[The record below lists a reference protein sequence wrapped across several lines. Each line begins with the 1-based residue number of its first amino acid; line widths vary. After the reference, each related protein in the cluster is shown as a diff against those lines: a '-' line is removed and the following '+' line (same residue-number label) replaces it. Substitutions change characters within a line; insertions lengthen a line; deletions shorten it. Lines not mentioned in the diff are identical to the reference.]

1 MNPITQAL
9 MAVALDRAGL
19 RRVSRMALPI
29 LVVSGVAADL
39 DLLSYFGGAN
49 AYLHYRYAVLHSI
62 VGAPILAIV
71 IALAFWLASRRSQA
85 APLRFSRVLL
95 LCVIG
100 IGAHILLDVA
110 TADGV
115 QLLWPFRARWFSWD
129 LLSGVD
135 PWILAVLTAG
145 LLLPA
150 LFHLV
155 SEEIGS
161 KKKRARPSKGA
172 IAVLVIVVVYI
183 GVRAEM
189 HDTAVQMLLAPDY
202 HGAMPLAAGAF
213 PDSASLF
220 LWRGVLDTKNT
231 IEVVSVPIGSSDVFD
246 ANSSL
251 THYKPGSS
259 PAIDAA
265 RSAPLAQ
272 EFVRYARFPLADL
285 ENTAEGY
292 RVTLRDMRFPDD
304 ADTPDNLI
312 AVIEL
317 NANFT
322 LRAQEIQ
329 FASGQQSR
337 SR

>member
-1 MNPITQAL
+1 
-9 MAVALDRAGL
+9 
-19 RRVSRMALPI
+19 MALPI

-71 IALAFWLASRRSQA
+71 IALAFWLGARRNQA
-85 APLRFSRVLL
+85 APLRFPRVLL
-95 LCVIG
+95 LCAIG
-100 IGAHILLDVA
+100 IGVHILLDVA

-135 PWILAVLTAG
+135 PWILAVLAAG

-155 SEEIGS
+155 SEEIAS
-161 KKKRARPSKGA
+161 KKKLARPSKGA
-172 IAVLVIVVVYI
+172 IAVLVIVGLYV
-183 GVRAEM
+183 GVRAGM
-189 HDTAVQMLLAPDY
+189 HGTAVQMLLSPDY
-202 HGAMPLAAGAF
+202 HGAMPLVAGAF

-220 LWRGVLDTKNT
+220 SWRGVIDTKNT
-231 IEVVSVPIGSSDVFD
+231 IEVISVPVGGGGVFD
-246 ANSSL
+246 ANSSM

-265 RSAPLAQ
+265 RNAPLAQ

-285 ENTAEGY
+285 ENTTVGY
-292 RVTLRDMRFPDD
+292 RVTLRDLRFPED

-312 AVIEL
+312 AIIEL

-322 LRAQEIQ
+322 LRAQELG

>member
-1 MNPITQAL
+1 
-9 MAVALDRAGL
+9 MAMALDRAGL
-19 RRVSRMALPI
+19 RRVSRLALPI

-49 AYLHYRYAVLHSI
+49 AYLHYCYAVLHSI

-71 IALAFWLASRRSQA
+71 IALAFWLTARRNQA

-95 LCVIG
+95 LCAIG

-135 PWILAVLTAG
+135 PWILALLAAG

-155 SEEIGS
+155 SEEIAS

-172 IAVLVIVVVYI
+172 IAVLVIVGLYV

-189 HDTAVQMLLAPDY
+189 HGTAVQMLLAQDY
-202 HGAMPLAAGAF
+202 HGKMPLVAGAF
-213 PDSASLF
+213 PDSMSL
-220 LWRGVLDTKNT
+220 GVWQGVVDTQNT
-231 IEVVSVPIGSSDVFD
+231 IEMVTVLLGGSNAFD

-265 RSAPLAQ
+265 RNAPVAQ

-285 ENTAEGY
+285 EDTSTGY
-292 RVTLRDMRFPDD
+292 RVTLRDLRFPED

-317 NANFT
+317 NADFT
-322 LRAQEIQ
+322 LRAQEIE
-329 FASGQQSR
+329 FNSEQQSR

>member
-1 MNPITQAL
+1 

-29 LVVSGVAADL
+29 LIVSGVAADL

-62 VGAPILAIV
+62 VGAPILAIL
-71 IALAFWLASRRSQA
+71 IALTFWLLARSSQA

-95 LCVIG
+95 LSVIG
-100 IGAHILLDVA
+100 IGVHILLDGA

-115 QLLWPFRARWFSWD
+115 QFLWPFRARWFSWD

-135 PWILAVLTAG
+135 PWILAVLAAG

-172 IAVLVIVVVYI
+172 IAALVVVALYI
-183 GVRAEM
+183 GARAEM
-189 HDTAVQMLLAPDY
+189 HSTAVQTLLAQDY
-202 HGAMPLAAGAF
+202 HGATPLVAGAF

-220 LWRGVLDTKNT
+220 LWRGVIDTKNT
-231 IEVVSVPIGSSDVFD
+231 IEVVSVPVGDGDVFD

-265 RSAPLAQ
+265 RNAPLAQ

-285 ENTAEGY
+285 ENTADGY
-292 RVTLRDMRFPDD
+292 RVTLRDLRFPQD

-322 LRAQEIQ
+322 LRAQSIQ
-329 FASGQQSR
+329 FASEQETR

>member
-1 MNPITQAL
+1 
-9 MAVALDRAGL
+9 MAAALDRAGL

-29 LVVSGVAADL
+29 LIVSGVAADL

-49 AYLHYRYAVLHSI
+49 AYLHCRYALLHSI
-62 VGAPILAIV
+62 VGAPILAIL
-71 IALAFWLASRRSQA
+71 IALAFWLAARRNQA
-85 APLRFSRVLL
+85 APLRFSRALL

-100 IGAHILLDVA
+100 IGTHILLDVA

-135 PWILAVLTAG
+135 PWILAVLAAG

-150 LFHLV
+150 LLHLV
-155 SEEIGS
+155 SEEISS
-161 KKKRARPSKGA
+161 KKKLARPSKGA
-172 IAVLVIVVVYI
+172 IAALVVVALYV

-189 HDTAVQMLLAPDY
+189 HGTAVQMLLGQDY
-202 HGAMPLAAGAF
+202 HGAMPLVAGAF
-213 PDSASLF
+213 PDSVSL
-220 LWRGVLDTKNT
+220 GVWQGVVDTQNT
-231 IEVVSVPIGSSDVFD
+231 IEMVTVLVGGGNVFD

-265 RSAPLAQ
+265 RNAPLAQ
-272 EFVRYARFPLADL
+272 EFVRYARFPVADL

-292 RVTLRDMRFPDD
+292 RVTLRDLRFPED

-322 LRAQEIQ
+322 LRAQGIQ
-329 FASGQQSR
+329 FASEAQSR

>member
-1 MNPITQAL
+1 

-71 IALAFWLASRRSQA
+71 IALAFWLTSRRNQA

-135 PWILAVLTAG
+135 PWILAVLAAG

-155 SEEIGS
+155 SEEIAS
-161 KKKRARPSKGA
+161 KKKLARPSKGA
-172 IAVLVIVVVYI
+172 IAVLVIVGLYV

-189 HDTAVQMLLAPDY
+189 HGTAVQTLLAQDY

-213 PDSASLF
+213 PDSASLL

-231 IEVVSVPIGSSDVFD
+231 IEVVSVPAGGGDVFD

-265 RSAPLAQ
+265 RNAPLAQ
-272 EFVRYARFPLADL
+272 EFIRYARFPIADL
-285 ENTAEGY
+285 ENTDVGY
-292 RVTLRDMRFPDD
+292 RVTLRDLRFPDD

-322 LRAQEIQ
+322 LRWQGIE
-329 FASGQQSR
+329 FTSGQQGR

>member
-1 MNPITQAL
+1 
-9 MAVALDRAGL
+9 
-19 RRVSRMALPI
+19 
-29 LVVSGVAADL
+29 
-39 DLLSYFGGAN
+39 
-49 AYLHYRYAVLHSI
+49 
-62 VGAPILAIV
+62 
-71 IALAFWLASRRSQA
+71 
-85 APLRFSRVLL
+85 
-95 LCVIG
+95 
-100 IGAHILLDVA
+100 
-110 TADGV
+110 
-115 QLLWPFRARWFSWD
+115 
-129 LLSGVD
+129 
-135 PWILAVLTAG
+135 LAVLTAG

>member
-1 MNPITQAL
+1 LNPITQAL

-29 LVVSGVAADL
+29 LIVSGVAADF
-39 DLLSYFGGAN
+39 DLLSYFGGASG
-49 AYLHYRYAVLHSI
+49 YLHYRYAVLHSI

-71 IALAFWLASRRSQA
+71 IALAFWLTARRNQA
-85 APLRFSRVLL
+85 TPLRFARVLL
-95 LCVIG
+95 LCVVG
-100 IGAHILLDVA
+100 IGVHILLDVA

-135 PWILAVLTAG
+135 PWILAVLAAG

-172 IAVLVIVVVYI
+172 ISVLVIVVLYI
-183 GVRAEM
+183 GVRAQM
-189 HDTAVQMLLAPDY
+189 HSAAVHMLLAQDY
-202 HGAMPLAAGAF
+202 HGAMPLVAGAF

-220 LWRGVLDTKNT
+220 LWRGVIDTKNT
-231 IEVVSVPIGSSDVFD
+231 IEVVSAPVGGSDIFD

-265 RSAPLAQ
+265 RNAPLAQ
-272 EFVRYARFPLADL
+272 EFVRYARFPLVDM
-285 ENTAEGY
+285 ENTADGY
-292 RVTLRDMRFPDD
+292 RVTLRDLRFPED
-304 ADTPDNLI
+304 ADTSDNLI

-317 NANFT
+317 NADFA
-322 LRAQEIQ
+322 LRAQGIR
-329 FASGQQSR
+329 FASEQQNR